1 MKMKHEENEYTTKDG
16 INIFYQCWKP
26 EEAPKGI
33 IQIVHGLAEH
43 SGRYM
48 HVVNKLIPNGFIVY
62 ADDHQGHG
70 RSGGTSGYV
79 NSINDFVQDQKEFTD
94 LIREKEGKYIPLFL
108 LGHSM
113 GSFISILY
121 IADYPDEFKGLI
133 LSGSGTKVGEGVN
146 FFTLLLARTLSK
158 IMPKFSLKNELS
170 DGVSRDPAVKE
181 AYNNDPYVLKK
192 LTVRLGNEVFKGFK
206 AASQRISD
214 IKTPILIQKGQEDP
228 LVVNIDKLFH
238 NVTASDKTLKKYEGL
253 YHEVYNELEDDRI
266 RVLQDLTEWLNAHL

>member
-1 MKMKHEENEYTTKDG
+1 MKHEESEYTTRDG
-16 INIFYQCWKP
+16 IKIFYQYWRP
-26 EEAPKGI
+26 EGAPKGI
-33 IQIVHGLAEH
+33 VQIVHGLAEH

-48 HVVNKLIPNGFIVY
+48 HVVNKLIPDGFLVY
-62 ADDHQGHG
+62 ADDHRGHG
-70 RSGGTSGYV
+70 RSGGHSGYV
-79 NSINDFVQDQKEFTD
+79 NSINDFVHDQKEFTE
-94 LIREKEGKYIPLFL
+94 LIREKEGKDIPLFL

-121 IADYPDEFKGLI
+121 IADYPDEFTGLV

-206 AASQRISD
+206 TASQRISD
-214 IKTPILIQKGQEDP
+214 IKIPLLIQKGQEDP
-228 LVVNIDKLFH
+228 LVINVDELFD
-238 NVTASDKTLKKYEGL
+238 NVTADDRTLKIYQYL
-253 YHEVYNELEDDRI
+253 FHEVYNELEEDRI
-266 RVLQDLTEWLNAHL
+266 IVLKDLSEWLTAHL